1 MIVALITQSYNL
13 YNPIYMKIFRFLLF
27 SVLFLSACSTTKLIT
42 KKEQKNIRQQ
52 IADSPIFTQGFTGFQ
67 LYDPI
72 SKTVLHEQL
81 ADKYFTP
88 ASNTKIFTF
97 YTAAKILGDSI
108 PALKYI
114 VQGDSLIFWGTGDP
128 SLLHPHLPDNQN
140 VIHFLNNR
148 SEQLF
153 YCADN
158 FLNDR
163 LGAGWMWD
171 DYPYYYQVE
180 LASLPIYGNF
190 IRVQGEP
197 NSNNFNITPG
207 YFTNKIQGSPELG
220 GSTARFYRQEK
231 QNIVDYN
238 GKATGKTKLD
248 RELPFLY
255 QDTLALQLLQDSI
268 NRPIQLLKG
277 LGIAP
282 PNSQT
287 IYSVSTDSVLQRM
300 MQISDNFLAEQ
311 LILLCTNTVFDTLN
325 IAKGIQLAKDSLLS
339 DTPDKLL
346 WYDGSGLSRYNQ
358 FTPRSMVHVLDKI
371 YHEMPMDYWRT
382 IFPAG
387 GATGTI
393 KNYFGEQKTPYVYA
407 KSGSIRNVR
416 CLSGF
421 VLTKSGKTLIFSFM
435 SNAIPGSSRPW
446 NKEMEKV
453 LSWIH
458 EEL

>member
-1 MIVALITQSYNL
+1 
-13 YNPIYMKIFRFLLF
+13 MKISNHFLFFASLLLF
-27 SVLFLSACSTTKLIT
+27 SACSSIKSIT
-42 KKEQKNIRQQ
+42 KKERKELQRQ
-52 IADSPIFTQGFTGFQ
+52 IAESPIFTQGFTGFQ
-67 LYDPI
+67 LYDPV
-72 SKTVLHEQL
+72 SKTVLHEQF

-114 VQGDSLIFWGTGDP
+114 TQGDSLIFWGTGDP
-128 SLLHPHLPDNQN
+128 SLLHPHLPDNQTVTN
-140 VIHFLNNR
+140 FLNNQT
-148 SEQLF
+148 EQLF
-153 YCADN
+153 YCGDN
-158 FLNDR
+158 FMNDR

-180 LASLPIYGNF
+180 LAALPIYGNF

-197 NSNNFNITPG
+197 KSSNFNITPG
-207 YFTNKIQGSPELG
+207 YFANKIQGVSDLG
-220 GSTARFYRQEK
+220 GSSARFYRQEK
-231 QNIVDYN
+231 SNFVDYN
-238 GKATGKTKLD
+238 GQPVGSTKLD

-255 QDTLALQLLQDSI
+255 HDSLAIQLLQDAI
-268 NRPIQLLKG
+268 NRPIKLISR

-282 PNSQT
+282 QNSHT
-287 IYSVSTDSVLQRM
+287 IYSVSTDSILQRM

-311 LILLCTNTVFDTLN
+311 LVLLCANSVFDTLN
-325 IAKGIQLAKDSLLS
+325 IRKGIQLAKDSLFS
-339 DTPDKLL
+339 NSPDELL
-346 WYDGSGLSRYNQ
+346 WYDGSGLTRYNQ
-358 FTPRSMVHVLDKI
+358 FTPRSIIHVLDKI
-371 YHEMPMDYWRT
+371 YHEMPMEYWRT

-393 KNYFGEQKTPYVYA
+393 KNYFGGKKMPYVYA

-421 VLTKSGKTLIFSFM
+421 VLTNSGKTLLFSFM
-435 SNAIPGSSRPW
+435 SNAIPGSSRQW
-446 NKEMEKV
+446 NVEMEKV
-453 LSWIH
+453 LSWIY

>member
-1 MIVALITQSYNL
+1 
-13 YNPIYMKIFRFLLF
+13 MKISSPTLLFLLLLLF
-27 SVLFLSACSTTKLIT
+27 SACSSTKLIT
-42 KKEQKNIRQQ
+42 KKERRNLNQQ
-52 IADSPIFTQGFTGFQ
+52 IGESPIFTQGFTGFQ
-67 LYDPI
+67 LYDPV

-97 YTAAKILGDSI
+97 YTATKILGDSI
-108 PALKYI
+108 PALKY
-114 VQGDSLIFWGTGDP
+114 VVKNDSLIFWGTGDP

-140 VIHFLNNR
+140 VINFLNTR
-148 SEQLF
+148 TEQLF
-153 YCADN
+153 YCGDN
-158 FLNDR
+158 FINDR

-171 DYPYYYQVE
+171 DYPYYFQVE
-180 LASLPIYGNF
+180 LAALPIYGNF
-190 IRVQGEP
+190 IRVQGES
-197 NSNNFNITPG
+197 NSSNFNITPG
-207 YFTNKIQGSPELG
+207 YFTNKIQGTSELG

-231 QNIVDYN
+231 KNVVDYN
-238 GKATGKTKLD
+238 GQPVGKADLD

-255 QDTLALQLLQDSI
+255 QDSLAIQLLQDSV
-268 NRPIQLLKG
+268 NQPIQLITRPEIQPK
-277 LGIAP
+277 
-282 PNSQT
+282 NSSV

-311 LILLCTNTVFDTLN
+311 LILLCANTVFDTLN
-325 IAKGIQLAKDSLLS
+325 IRKGIQLAKDSLYKDS
-339 DTPDKLL
+339 PDELL

-358 FTPRSMVHVLDKI
+358 FTPRSLVHVLDKI
-371 YHEMPMDYWRT
+371 YREMPMDYWRT

-387 GATGTI
+387 GASGTI
-393 KNYFGEQKTPYVYA
+393 KSYFGGQKQPYVYA

-435 SNAIPGSSRPW
+435 SNAIPSSSQPW
-446 NKEMEKV
+446 NVEMEKV
-453 LSWIH
+453 LRWIH